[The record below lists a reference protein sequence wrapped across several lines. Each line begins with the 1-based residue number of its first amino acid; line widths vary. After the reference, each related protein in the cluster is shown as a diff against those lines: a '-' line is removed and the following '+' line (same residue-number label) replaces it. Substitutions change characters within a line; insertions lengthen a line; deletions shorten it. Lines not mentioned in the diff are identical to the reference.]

1 MESKRILIVDDEQNA
16 RDALRTMLVE
26 DGYEVAEASNG
37 QEALGLLPAFAPAV
51 VLADVRMP
59 KMDGITLLRKAR
71 EAGHDAAFV
80 MMTAFG
86 SIETAVEAMR
96 AGAEN
101 FLVKPLDINA
111 VLVVLDKVLE
121 KTRLLRETETLRARV
136 QERYRFPNIIGD
148 SPELQS
154 VFDVV
159 KRAAPTRATVL
170 LLGESGTGKELVAQA
185 IHEES
190 PRKGK
195 PFIKVNCAAL
205 SESLLES
212 ELFGH

>member
-1 MESKRILIVDDEQNA
+1 MLVAKRLWMSGWSAQTLRWPGAEGKNTHSLRRPPAFQGVTAARGLLSWRPMESKRILIVDDEQNA

-59 KMDGITLLRKAR
+59 KMDGITLLRKAK

-121 KTRLLRETETLRARV
+121 KTRLVRETETLRARV
-136 QERYRFPNIIGD
+136 Q
-148 SPELQS
+148 
-154 VFDVV
+154 
-159 KRAAPTRATVL
+159 
-170 LLGESGTGKELVAQA
+170 
-185 IHEES
+185 
-190 PRKGK
+190 
-195 PFIKVNCAAL
+195 
-205 SESLLES
+205 
-212 ELFGH
+212 